1 MLKGFATSAYYASDL
16 EAAEAWYSKVLGID
30 AYFHVPGYVEFRV
43 GPYEAELGI
52 IDAKYA
58 PEGGNVAGG
67 GYIQWAV
74 DDVAA
79 TLARLLELG
88 ATLYQ
93 PVIERGGGFNTA
105 VVVDP
110 FGNLLGF
117 MENPHFEEIL
127 KGGDSRE
134 R

>member
-1 MLKGFATSAYYASDL
+1 MLKGFATSAYYAADL

-52 IDAKYA
+52 IDAEYA

-117 MENPHFEEIL
+117 MENPHFEEML
-127 KGGDSRE
+127 QGGPKTA
-134 R
+134 